1 MVEMYDNKDLKAD
14 KTYLVTLGGQ
24 QGFGDW
30 TFWAGY
36 QYAKDSQMMPARK
49 AAPDRFER
57 FRCDTACCNCSYRIQ
72 GFRRRME
79 TPKETMPTAK
89 LMKTTRNTTFILSEP
104 SMNIRLA

>member
-36 QYAKDSQMMPARK
+36 QYAKDSQMMPAWK
-49 AAPDRFER
+49 AAPTGLSASGVTQHAVTALSDIRFS
-57 FRCDTACCNCSYRIQ
+57 AANGNS
-72 GFRRRME
+72 
-79 TPKETMPTAK
+79 KETMPTAK